1 MRRLAG
7 AVIAGDDDPA
17 VVGEAGDGSSALQL
31 ITELEPDVVV
41 LDLDMPEMDGFDTL
55 QAIRNGGIDIPVVIL
70 SIQSDPVSRQRAYA
84 LGAVDYIEKHVGAA
98 ELFAAIRRHAG

>member
-1 MRRLAG
+1 MQMALEN
-7 AVIAGDDDPA
+7 DFM